1 MISNADS
8 APPAASKPRLRR
20 VNPPNQRRAGTAF
33 YNKNKT
39 WCLGGFV
46 VKIKAELGKRN
57 NDKIIV

>member
-1 MISNADS
+1 LT
-8 APPAASKPRLRR
+8 PCFASSFAKGYGG
-20 VNPPNQRRAGTAF
+20 QASYAGQAVF

-46 VKIKAELGKRN
+46 VKIKAELEKRN